1 MGLTRSD
8 GPVKRRSRPL
18 QKWETPSSTD
28 PLWEESCYEFHS
40 HEDRSSA
47 SSPRAPSPIKP
58 PDENAAQL
66 LPRLQPL
73 TPWTE
78 DHGGVPG
85 LPTTETQM
93 INVRYFKTFNWLC
106 SNLLWKLIHNLVTR
120 ILSTRLAITS
130 TCKQTT
136 APNLLPGRNGCC
148 SGVGPQHF
156 HWQEALKHTVP
167 EVAGGSL
174 HFPFLGKLLLI
185 LQTWTQG
192 SRSASSSSWKHQT
205 E

>member
-1 MGLTRSD
+1 MGLTWSE
-8 GPVKRRSRPL
+8 GPFKRRSRPP
-18 QKWETPSSTD
+18 QKWETPSSAH

-47 SSPRAPSPIKP
+47 SSPRAPSPVKP
-58 PDENAAQL
+58 PDENAAQP
-66 LPRLQPL
+66 LPRPQPL

-85 LPTTETQM
+85 LPTTETQT
-93 INVRYFKTFNWLC
+93 INVRCFNTFNLLC
-106 SNLLWKLIHNLVTR
+106 SKRKLIHNLVTR
-120 ILSTRLAITS
+120 MLSTRLAITS

-136 APNLLPGRNGCC
+136 VPNLLPGRNGCC
-148 SGVGPQHF
+148 SGVSARHF

-167 EVAGGSL
+167 EVTGGSS

-192 SRSASSSSWKHQT
+192 SRSASSFSWKHQT